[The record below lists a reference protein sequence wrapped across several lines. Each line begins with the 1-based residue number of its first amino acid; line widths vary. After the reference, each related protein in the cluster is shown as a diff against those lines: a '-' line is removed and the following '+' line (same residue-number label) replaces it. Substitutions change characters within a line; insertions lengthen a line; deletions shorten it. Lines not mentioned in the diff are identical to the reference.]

1 MFSILVRNYIKSCLE
16 QIGWNRKTKRFRHEF
31 ELGEYHIY
39 IDGYCSFSVKSKM
52 WNPSGIVK
60 WKMDDII
67 SHYSETLIKQDISWN
82 GFVKTALDVIIS
94 CKESGDIKG
103 LKIMHGF
110 LESCILSS
118 ISPYG
123 VHTYI
128 NKVEVRSLSYI
139 RNEKLNKLLSDK

>member
-39 IDGYCSFSVKSKM
+39 IDGYCSSKNIPKL
-52 WNPSGIVK
+52 WNPSGK
-60 WKMDDII
+60 GKMDII
-67 SHYSETLIKQDISWN
+67 SYYSETLVKEDINW
-82 GFVKTALDVIIS
+82 K
-94 CKESGDIKG
+94 
-103 LKIMHGF
+103 GF
-110 LESCILSS
+110 LQTCLGIMCAENVSPSSFKSMQDFIELCILTTT
-118 ISPYG
+118 SPYG